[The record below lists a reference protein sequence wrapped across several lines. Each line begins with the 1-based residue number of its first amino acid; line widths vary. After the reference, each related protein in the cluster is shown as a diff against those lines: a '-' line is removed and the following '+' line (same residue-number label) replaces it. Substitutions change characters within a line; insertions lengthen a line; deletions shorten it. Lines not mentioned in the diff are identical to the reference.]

1 MINLE
6 DWSDYQRSYNK
17 ANFKIDDQLVKKHG
31 SSWCKRLLAAGI
43 CYAID
48 SGQILKDDLGA
59 AMDNLAKVENK

>member
-6 DWSDYQRSYNK
+6 DWSDYHRSYNK
-17 ANFKIDDQLVKKHG
+17 ANFKIDEILLKKHG

-43 CYAID
+43 RYAID

-59 AMDNLAKVENK
+59 AMDNLSKVES

>member
-31 SSWCKRLLAAGI
+31 ASSCKRLLAAGI
-43 CYAID
+43 RCAVD
-48 SGQILKDDLGA
+48 SGQILKDDLRA
-59 AMDNLAKVENK
+59 AMDNLAKVER